1 MQQSLAICENH
12 VIVVEVK
19 STYIKSSIQE
29 IYEYRNFTLNKAAY
43 QLSKK
48 VEFVKNG
55 FLNQFFENLDDVKI
69 HSWIIDTT
77 LEFDHHYFDNHLKI
91 SMDEI
96 IISLN
101 GKVDFMDSIVNSSF
115 DEESDVKNIDPLN
128 FIKNIEKDEFWEH
141 QIGNYDNFMNRM
153 MSKLNA

>member
-1 MQQSLAICENH
+1 
-12 VIVVEVK
+12 
-19 STYIKSSIQE
+19 
-29 IYEYRNFTLNKAAY
+29 
-43 QLSKK
+43 
-48 VEFVKNG
+48 VKNG